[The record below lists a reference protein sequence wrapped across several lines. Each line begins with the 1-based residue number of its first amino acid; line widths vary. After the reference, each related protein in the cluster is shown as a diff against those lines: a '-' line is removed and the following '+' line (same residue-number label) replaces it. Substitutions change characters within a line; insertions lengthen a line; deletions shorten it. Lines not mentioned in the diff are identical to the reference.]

1 MGEEDITS
9 RLEVAKEAIR
19 EAGALALRAFHRRD
33 RLAVTQKGP
42 QDWVSQADRQ
52 VEQLVRARLLE
63 RFPEDRFLGE
73 EGGGELGQQ
82 GWLLDPIDGTANFL
96 RGIPYWSIALAF
108 LADGRVELALTL
120 DPVHDELFTAR
131 LGHGAWAG
139 SRLLRVSQRA
149 EPGQAVVALG
159 HRFGD
164 RSAEYAALVT
174 ALLAQGFEHRRL
186 GSVALSLAHVAD
198 GRLEA
203 LIAPAMR
210 AWDVVPGLLLV
221 REAGGWCR
229 DFPLSRHASAPVAAA
244 NRALAPL
251 VAEILEES
259 SQGKAFEPA
268 PAARPP
274 QRGRQ

>member
-1 MGEEDITS
+1 MGEQDITS
-9 RLEVAKEAIR
+9 RLELAAEAIR
-19 EAGALALRAFHRRD
+19 EAGMLALRAFRR
-33 RLAVTQKGP
+33 REMLAVRQKGP
-42 QDWVSQADRQ
+42 QDWVSEADRQ
-52 VEQLVRARLLE
+52 VERLVRERLLE

-73 EGGGELGQQ
+73 EGGGELGPR

-108 LADGRVELALTL
+108 LADGRVELALTY

-131 LGHGAWAG
+131 LGHGARAG
-139 SRLLRVSQRA
+139 ARALRVSERA
-149 EPGQAVVALG
+149 EPELAVIALG

-164 RSAEYAALVT
+164 GGADYAALVK
-174 ALLAQGFEHRRL
+174 ALLRRGFEHRRL

-198 GRLEA
+198 GRLEG

-229 DFPLSRHASAPVAAA
+229 DFPLSQYTSAPVAAA
-244 NRALAPL
+244 NPALAPL

-259 SQGKAFEPA
+259 SQGRTSEPE

-274 QRGRQ
+274 HRGRQ